1 MAKPDVLFESGT
13 FYCCIVALA
22 TLELHLILGG
32 VLPQHVSFQNV
43 ISNTFERTYWTGL
56 VHFELFSIL
65 PLFVLYSQMLNE
77 VGFLWS
83 FKSTER
89 AAVKVFLDM
98 SLLVKLQTAFA
109 FKGFAAFGAQLHF
122 LRSLGVMGGQVLCV
136 VSFYG

>member
-13 FYCCIVALA
+13 FYCCVVALTA
-22 TLELHLILGG
+22 LELHLILRG

-43 ISNTFERTYWTGL
+43 ISYTFEGTYWTGL
-56 VHFELFSIL
+56 VHFELLSIL
-65 PLFVLYSQMLNE
+65 PLFVLDSQMLDK

-89 AAVKVFLDM
+89 AAVKVFFNM

-122 LRSLGVMGGQVLCV
+122 FRSLGVMSGQVLCV
-136 VSFYG
+136 VSFDG